1 MPLDKDEVR
10 ALGKQYYEPIRAEM
24 EAKHWGR
31 MVVIDVTTGNIEID
45 ADDYT
50 ATQRL
55 FERNPNA
62 VTWGELA
69 GYRTPYSMSGGL
81 VEIVRDTPVAATS
94 PPADDAIISKTHDPA
109 ARCNME
115 LTADDIYVLGKQY
128 YEEIRAEMEANYWGH
143 MVVIDVTTGNIEID
157 ADDYTATQRLFERNP
172 NAMTWG
178 ELVGYVAPY
187 SMGGGGLVEIVRDA
201 PTVESIPPADSAIIS
216 KTPTPEVRCNMPMDK
231 DEVRTIG
238 KQYYEEIRAEMEANH
253 WGRMVVID
261 VTTGNIEIDADDY
274 TATQRLFE
282 RNPNAMTWGEKA
294 GYRAAYRM
302 TRHPYAY
309 GSKENPA
316 RD

>member
-1 MPLDKDEVR
+1 MPMDKDEVR

-69 GYRTPYSMSGGL
+69 GYRTPYSM
-81 VEIVRDTPVAATS
+81 
-94 PPADDAIISKTHDPA
+94 
-109 ARCNME
+109 
-115 LTADDIYVLGKQY
+115 
-128 YEEIRAEMEANYWGH
+128 
-143 MVVIDVTTGNIEID
+143 
-157 ADDYTATQRLFERNP
+157 
-172 NAMTWG
+172 
-178 ELVGYVAPY
+178 
-187 SMGGGGLVEIVRDA
+187 GGGGLIEIVRDA

-216 KTPTPEVRCNMPMDK
+216 KIPTPEVRCNMPMNK
-231 DEVRTIG
+231 YEVRTIG
-238 KQYYEEIRAEMEANH
+238 KQYYAEIRAEMEANH

-282 RNPNAMTWGEKA
+282 RNPNAVTWGERA
-294 GYRAAYRM
+294 GYRAPYRM
-302 TRHPYAY
+302 GGAY
-309 GSKENPA
+309 SELELPRSVPA
-316 RD
+316 ND